1 MTALLIRPVLQKEM
15 QSEKV
20 QKILATIHTALG
32 SINREEQRLYGYP
45 LYEKLSKEELGTI
58 LTRLQPDYPDYRV
71 SHTLLSKGRDGQL
84 YDISQNHGEKT
95 LALLDSVLEHS
106 YIVVDWS

>member
-1 MTALLIRPVLQKEM
+1 ME
-15 QSEKV
+15 SEKI
-20 QKILATIHTALG
+20 QKILATIYTALD

-45 LYEKLSKEELGTI
+45 LHEKLTKEEVGTI
-58 LTRLQPDYPDYRV
+58 LTALQPHYPDYRV
-71 SHTLLSKGRDGQL
+71 SHTLLSRGRDGQL
-84 YDISQNHGEKT
+84 YDIAQNHGEKT